1 VLFLWKF
8 QDLPCGRSVSAA
20 INRNVD
26 DLVRGRIFIMCGRYS
41 LVCIDDLGNRFRVH
55 DPMLGLRSR
64 FNVAPSQVMPVIVQ
78 REKAEMNPMQWGLIP
93 SDTQSSAADIRPINA
108 RIETLAENPLFRNL
122 LAHRRCLVPASGF
135 YEWKREGHRKIPFYV
150 HFRERSLFAFAGLYA
165 VCRDAQGKEQYTY
178 AIITTKASGGMA
190 RIHERM
196 PVILDFGDEEE
207 WLNST
212 TLTPGDLDR
221 FLSTTISDEMEIYP
235 VSGRVND
242 PKHDDSSLIRPVNGL
257 GM

>member
-1 VLFLWKF
+1 
-8 QDLPCGRSVSAA
+8 
-20 INRNVD
+20 
-26 DLVRGRIFIMCGRYS
+26 MCGRYS

-78 REKAEMNPMQWGLIP
+78 REKAEMNLMQWGLIP
-93 SDTQSSAADIRPINA
+93 SDTQASVADIRPINA
-108 RIETLAENPLFRNL
+108 RMETLTEKPIFRSL
-122 LAHRRCLVPASGF
+122 LANRRCLVPASGF
-135 YEWKREGHRKIPFYV
+135 YEWKQEGRRRIPFYV
-150 HFRERSLFAFAGLYA
+150 HLRERSLFAFAGLYS
-165 VCRDAQGKEQYTY
+165 VCRDAQGMEQYTY

-190 RIHERM
+190 RIHGRM
-196 PVILDFGDEEE
+196 PVILDSGDEEQ

-212 TLTPGDLDR
+212 TINQGDLDR

-235 VSGRVND
+235 VSERVND
-242 PKHDDSSLIRPVNGL
+242 PKHDDSTLIGPVKGL